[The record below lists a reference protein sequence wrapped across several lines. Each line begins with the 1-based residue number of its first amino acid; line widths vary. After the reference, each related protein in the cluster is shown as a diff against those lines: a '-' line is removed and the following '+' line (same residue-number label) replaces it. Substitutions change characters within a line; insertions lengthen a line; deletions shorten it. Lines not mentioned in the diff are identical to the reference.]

1 VKEKIMNK
9 KWLSLSIASLVCF
22 TLAQIAAAQSDN
34 SAVRLSSIS
43 ISRTKTLEPGAEEK
57 LIRDV
62 YEKLAKMNRAA
73 RLSFGRG
80 EPFAREHAGLEFEL
94 SDFRVGPIRDIELTK
109 AEDVVSPPTG
119 EIISLARAIS
129 SENDKDETVSYKAEW
144 TPGQY
149 SSMNEPQ
156 WTIAN
161 VMGFEADKNYDVGEY
176 ASYTVTVTLDG
187 KAKTYKALALF
198 RNPYRFQ
205 GVLRPTFWDAVVG
218 LGGALNDVWTEQ
230 RPLTQISQTET
241 GLSPLTSAD
250 GTMTNGGSETA
261 GNLVPVLNT
270 TQAGP
275 IVRTGKQDT
284 REHITGAHGERVGM
298 RGICFEEPAN
308 QQRCVVEITDTD
320 TYENG
325 GISNLLFFHSNRV
338 SEKSQNATGNRN
350 SQISCYSARGVATS
364 NCLFIGCSFNANIS
378 GSFFSARMEGGD
390 VWNGEIIL
398 VHNCNLGG
406 PVSGGST
413 CTTPALDGSCPL
425 GTRPNGSG
433 FCCFTGSTCSS
444 ALASR
449 CTRFGGDFDFESCS
463 CSGCDTCGGSP
474 ILIDVAGDGIAM
486 TGPANGV
493 NFDLNGNGTRDRL
506 GWTVPNTDDA
516 WLALDRN
523 GNGNID
529 NGAELFG
536 DFTVQPP
543 GPNKNGFIA
552 LAEFDKPEHGGNA
565 DGVINRQDRI
575 FEDLRLWQDTNH
587 NGSVDPG
594 ELHTLPSLN
603 VKAFDLDFKE
613 SKRVDQYGNEFR
625 YKAKV
630 KDTREGN
637 VGRWAWDIF
646 LSHQ

>member
-1 VKEKIMNK
+1 MNK
-9 KWLSLSIASLVCF
+9 KWLSLSLASLICF
-22 TLAQIAAAQSDN
+22 PLAQHAAAQSDSS
-34 SAVRLSSIS
+34 SARLSSAS
-43 ISRTKTLEPGAEEK
+43 ISKTKTSEPSAEEK
-57 LIRDV
+57 VVRDV

-73 RLSFGRG
+73 RLSFGR
-80 EPFAREHAGLEFEL
+80 RDTNLDAGLRFEL
-94 SDFRVGPIRDIELTK
+94 SDFKVGPIREIESTK
-109 AEDVVSPPTG
+109 AEDLVSGPTG
-119 EIISLARAIS
+119 EIISLARTLS
-129 SENDKDETVSYKAEW
+129 SENDKDETVCYKAQW
-144 TPGQY
+144 VPGQY
-149 SSMNEPQ
+149 SSLNEPQ

-176 ASYTVTVTLDG
+176 ASYTVTVSLEG
-187 KAKTYKALALF
+187 KTKTYKALALF

-218 LGGALNDVWTEQ
+218 LGGALNDVWNEQ
-230 RPLTQISQTET
+230 RPITE
-241 GLSPLTSAD
+241 LVSAKTSGDLDQPA
-250 GTMTNGGSETA
+250 A
-261 GNLVPVLNT
+261 NLVPVMNS

-275 IVRTGKQDT
+275 IVRTTKQDR
-284 REHITGAHGERVGM
+284 REHITGGHGEVVGM
-298 RGICFEEPAN
+298 QGICFEEPAS
-308 QQRCVVEITDTD
+308 QQRCVVEITDTF
-320 TYENG
+320 TFENG
-325 GISNLLFFHSNRV
+325 DLSNLLFFHSNKV
-338 SEKSQNATGNRN
+338 AEKSQIATGSRN
-350 SQISCYSARGVATS
+350 TQISCYSARGVATG
-364 NCLFIGCSFNANIS
+364 NCIFAGCGFNVGIT
-378 GSFFSARMEGGD
+378 GSFLSAHMQGGD
-390 VWNGEIIL
+390 VWNGEVIL

-406 PVSGGST
+406 TVTGGGN
-413 CTTPALDGSCPL
+413 CTTPSWDGSCPP
-425 GTRPNGSG
+425 GSRPNGVG
-433 FCCFTGSTCSS
+433 FCCFTASS
-444 ALASR
+444 CNPTLASR
-449 CTRFGGDFDFESCS
+449 CARFGGDFDFESCS

-474 ILIDVAGDGIAM
+474 IVIDIAGDGIAM

-506 GWTVPNTDDA
+506 GWTQPNSDDA

-536 DFTVQPP
+536 DFTDQPP

-565 DGVINRQDRI
+565 DGAINRQDRI
-575 FEDLRLWQDTNH
+575 FDDLRLWQDTNH
-587 NGSVDPG
+587 NGSVERG